1 MDKYI
6 FTFEDGT
13 HYIGTKLTETDVN
26 NIEDGILSIIR
37 LSDGKQMDGLNSW
50 SELPEWVSE

>member
-1 MDKYI
+1 MEKYI

-13 HYIGTKLTETDVN
+13 HYVGSKITETDVQN
-26 NIEDGILSIIR
+26 VYDGILSIIR
-37 LSDGKQMDGLNSW
+37 ASDCKLMNGFENW